1 MSKAANQDTVAKW
14 LGESGFLV
22 APLSAPLPSNASWGL
37 LVSTP
42 PPLQIKLRLLGL
54 KNGDV
59 IVGVGVNFSEKH
71 VQEIKGLKPAERVK
85 LSARI
90 LKSILEVCPYCRV
103 ALRESLLNP
112 TAIVAEVLVSRE
124 ALNRQRLVDE
134 AARLVNVF
142 LIVNTVLWQ
151 EFPLVEVEESKQS
164 NIFM

>member
-1 MSKAANQDTVAKW
+1 MGKDVSQDTVAKW

-22 APLSAPLPSNASWGL
+22 APLAAPLPSNASWGL

-54 KNGDV
+54 KNGDIV
-59 IVGVGVNFSEKH
+59 VGVGVNFSEKH
-71 VQEIKGLKPAERVK
+71 IEEIKKLKSAERVR
-85 LSARI
+85 LSAKI
-90 LKSILEVCPYCRV
+90 IESIIDVCPYCRV

-112 TAIVAEVLVSRE
+112 VAIVSEILVTRE
-124 ALNRQRLVDE
+124 ALSRQRLVDD

-142 LIVNTVLWQ
+142 LIVNTILWQ

-164 NIFM
+164 SIFM

>member
-1 MSKAANQDTVAKW
+1 MSKPIDRDTVAKW

-54 KNGDV
+54 NNGDV

-71 VQEIKGLKPAERVK
+71 VEEINKLKPAERIK
-85 LSARI
+85 LSSRI
-90 LKSILEVCPYCRV
+90 LDAILRVCPYCRV
-103 ALRESLLNP
+103 ALRESLANP
-112 TAIVAEVLVSRE
+112 VAIVSEILVTKES
-124 ALNRQRLVDE
+124 LSRQRLVDA

-142 LIVNTVLWQ
+142 LIVNAVLWQ
-151 EFPLVEVEESKQS
+151 EFPLVEVESSKQA